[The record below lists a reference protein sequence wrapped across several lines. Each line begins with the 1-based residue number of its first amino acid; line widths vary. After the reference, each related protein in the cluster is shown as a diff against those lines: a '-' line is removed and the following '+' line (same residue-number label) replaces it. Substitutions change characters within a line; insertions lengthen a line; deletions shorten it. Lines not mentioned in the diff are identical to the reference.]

1 MFIGREQE
9 GRAVILAAKARRS
22 VVVVAPMGY
31 GKSALLSELHP
42 IFEAQGVALKIS
54 KVGPFSTF
62 LDDLFLELRVQRVSV
77 PGVSYSSDL
86 KADMK
91 AWKKEAGDGT
101 AARARSLLEALRRY
115 ASTGTA
121 RAVIV
126 IDDASELSASM
137 VPWFIAFDEVAV
149 LAVAAFP
156 QTLAKKP
163 LQRLWT
169 RFDRVNLPPL
179 PVGDSRTLLDA
190 LVTRYGIVA
199 ENMEAYKK
207 RVLSLSSGVP
217 AEIDRLVRFVAVE
230 DIVKNRDVGT
240 SFAQDAADRQE
251 RGIALAPMLL
261 VLGGVAMITKYVGLA
276 RGEMDLYLVGG
287 IGIAVMLVF
296 GPFFRKVVLTHG

>member
-9 GRAVILAAKARRS
+9 GRAVILALRARRS

-31 GKSALLSELHP
+31 GKSALLRELHP
-42 IFEAQGVALKIS
+42 VFEAEGVALKVS
-54 KVGPFSTF
+54 KVGPFGTF
-62 LDDLFLELRVQRVSV
+62 LDDLFGELRMGRVPVQ
-77 PGVSYSSDL
+77 GVTFSSDFKTDL
-86 KADMK
+86 K
-91 AWKKEAGDGT
+91 AWKKSVGEGT
-101 AARARSLLEALRRY
+101 AVRARSLLEALRLY
-115 ASTGTA
+115 ASTGTV

-126 IDDASELSASM
+126 VDDASELSASM
-137 VPWFIAFDEVAV
+137 VPWFLAFDEVAV
-149 LAVAAFP
+149 LVLAGYP

-169 RFDRVNLPPL
+169 RFDRVNLPELSAPH
-179 PVGDSRTLLDA
+179 SKALLDA
-190 LVTRYGIVA
+190 LVTRYGVVA

-240 SFAQDAADRQE
+240 SFAQDAAYRQE
-251 RGIALAPMLL
+251 RGVALAPVLL
-261 VLGGVAMITKYVGLA
+261 VLGGVTMITKYVGLA

-287 IGIAVMLVF
+287 IGIAVMVVF
-296 GPFFRKVVLTHG
+296 GPFLRKVVLTNG